1 MSHGSGDFFKHQA
14 SCFDGGRVGIEG
26 RESGGN
32 QVGIDKVRA
41 LGFGGKEGAGE
52 GGFAGTVRSGE
63 DEDFCGMTGLG
74 KLKNAGCPAL
84 RVRVCL
90 QFSE

>member
-41 LGFGGKEGAGE
+41 LGFSGKEGAGE

-63 DEDFCGMTGLG
+63 DEDFLRHDRFGEVKKRRLPGATG
-74 KLKNAGCPAL
+74 
-84 RVRVCL
+84 
-90 QFSE
+90 

>member
-52 GGFAGTVRSGE
+52 GGFAGTVGS
-63 DEDFCGMTGLG
+63 DDD
-74 KLKNAGCPAL
+74 PAL
-84 RVRVCL
+84 PSSHLPCDVGNKRTL
-90 QFSE
+90 IAD

>member
-1 MSHGSGDFFKHQA
+1 MK
-14 SCFDGGRVGIEG
+14 G

-63 DEDFCGMTGLG
+63 DEDFLRHAGLG
-74 KLKNAGCPAL
+74 KFKKRRFARRYGLESVYNSAN
-84 RVRVCL
+84 
-90 QFSE
+90 